1 MLIFISPNSKY
12 IQGGYCKQIQKSAVG
27 AKGTWKDTNHYICS
41 IIQTFM
47 KRFASGSIFGL
58 ELEKISKIK
67 EKRNLDARN
76 YLKKHSGLFICGRS
90 LGCKPASMAGP
101 EYLQKI

>member
-1 MLIFISPNSKY
+1 
-12 IQGGYCKQIQKSAVG
+12 
-27 AKGTWKDTNHYICS
+27 
-41 IIQTFM
+41 M

-58 ELEKISKIK
+58 ELEKMSKIK
-67 EKRNLDARN
+67 EERNLDARN

-101 EYLQKI
+101 EYLQKIQKGLALKKLVGAYISSKTLTTSKSMLNSIKN